1 MASRLPS
8 RTRTHKDAA
17 PASPTGWPERFT
29 VRWLAQVDST
39 NTALKALAQAGA
51 PDGFCLGADE
61 QTAGR
66 GQYGRTWHSPAGEG
80 LYVSLLFRPPC
91 LTSDQMH
98 HVTTFAGLMVHD
110 TLARFVGTPA
120 RLAVKEPNDVFL
132 DRRKVAGI
140 LVEADWQGGVLRFV
154 IVGIGVNIGQVSF
167 PEGLRQPATS
177 LHLALGEAAPP
188 REAVLD
194 ALLNAFQDHWDAF
207 LADPAGVVA
216 VRRQDICFLPGTFH
230 DRPERPY

>member
-1 MASRLPS
+1 M
-8 RTRTHKDAA
+8 
-17 PASPTGWPERFT
+17 G
-29 VRWLAQVDST
+29 WLAQVDST

-51 PDGFCLGADE
+51 PDGFCLGADA

-80 LYVSLLFRPPC
+80 LYCSLLFRPPC

-98 HVTTFAGLMVHD
+98 HVTTFAGLMVHN

-120 RLAVKEPNDVFL
+120 RLAIKDPNDVFL
-132 DRRKVAGI
+132 DGRKVAGI
-140 LVEADWQGGVLRFV
+140 LVEADWHGAALHFV

-177 LHLALGEAAPP
+177 LHLALGEAAPT

-194 ALLNAFQDHWDAF
+194 ALLNAFQHHWDAF

-216 VRRQDICFLPGTFH
+216 ARRQGICLLPGTFH
-230 DRPERPY
+230 NRPERPY

>member
-1 MASRLPS
+1 MASRLS
-8 RTRTHKDAA
+8 SLTRHLEEAGLTRLWRW
-17 PASPTGWPERFT
+17 SERFT
-29 VRWLAQVDST
+29 VGWLAQVDST

-51 PDGFCLGADE
+51 PDGFCLGADA

-66 GQYGRTWHSPAGEG
+66 GQYGRTWHSPAGAG
-80 LYVSLLFRPPC
+80 LYCSLLFRPPC

-120 RLAVKEPNDVFL
+120 RLAIKDPNDVFL
-132 DRRKVAGI
+132 DGRKVAGI
-140 LVEADWQGGVLRFV
+140 LVEADWHGPALHFV

-177 LHLALGEAAPP
+177 LRLALGEAAPT

-194 ALLNAFQDHWDAF
+194 ALLNAFQHHWDAF

-216 VRRQDICFLPGTFH
+216 ARRQGTCLLPGTFH
-230 DRPERPY
+230 NRPERPY

>member
-1 MASRLPS
+1 M
-8 RTRTHKDAA
+8 
-17 PASPTGWPERFT
+17 G
-29 VRWLAQVDST
+29 WLAQVDST

-51 PDGFCLGADE
+51 PDGFCLGADA

-91 LTSDQMH
+91 LASDQAH

-132 DRRKVAGI
+132 DGRKVAGI
-140 LVEADWQGGVLRFV
+140 LVEADWHGAALRFV
-154 IVGIGVNIGQVSF
+154 IVGIGVNIGQVLF

-177 LHLALGEAAPP
+177 LHLTLGEAAPT
-188 REAVLD
+188 REAVLNE
-194 ALLNAFQDHWDAF
+194 LLSAFQNHWDTF
-207 LADPAGVVA
+207 LSDPAGVVT
-216 VRRQDICFLPGTFH
+216 VRRQGISFLPGTFH
-230 DRPERPY
+230 DRRERPY

>member
-8 RTRTHKDAA
+8 RTRTPEKAG
-17 PASPTGWPERFT
+17 PTGPRHWPERFT
-29 VRWLAQVDST
+29 VCWLAQVDST
-39 NTALKALAQAGA
+39 NTALKALAQAGV

-80 LYVSLLFRPPC
+80 LYVSLLFRPLC
-91 LTSDQMH
+91 LAPDQVH
-98 HVTTFAGLMVHD
+98 HVTTFAGLMVYD
-110 TLARFVGTPA
+110 TLARFVGTPT

-132 DRRKVAGI
+132 DGRKVAGI
-140 LVEADWQGGVLRFV
+140 LVEADWHGAALHFV
-154 IVGIGVNIGQVSF
+154 IVGIGVNIGQMSF

-177 LHLALGEAAPP
+177 LRLALGEAAPA

-194 ALLNAFQDHWDAF
+194 ALLHAFQHHWDAF
-207 LADPAGVVA
+207 LSDPAGVVTA
-216 VRRQDICFLPGTFH
+216 RRQGICFFPGTFH
-230 DRPERPY
+230 DRRERPY

>member
-39 NTALKALAQAGA
+39 NTALKTLAQAGA

-132 DRRKVAGI
+132 DGRKVAGI
-140 LVEADWQGGVLRFV
+140 LVEADWHGAALRFV

-177 LHLALGEAAPP
+177 LRLALGEAAPP
-188 REAVLD
+188 RAAVLG
-194 ALLNAFQDHWDAF
+194 ALLNTFQDHWDAF

-216 VRRQDICFLPGTFH
+216 ARRQGLCLLPGTFH